1 MRFLYI
7 SGVVLATLLVAF
19 VAFSYHSSALLFDD
33 MRAEYKPVVAN
44 PDEALTFARSRT
56 SLILVTDHDE
66 ETVSGRDLTAVFG
79 SDADNLQDLFAANRF
94 DALIKADA
102 PDVIVRLEELVV
114 PINYSFP
121 HIAAGTNFR
130 AHADELYVDDPPF
143 LFPKL
148 SQASYW
154 NASVPFVPR
163 LDFEAELCVFP
174 LQDIVSPATEVTFG
188 LVLCNDFTDRWTLV
202 SDVDLSQPLGQT
214 GFAAGKGCK
223 QCLPTGFLV
232 VVPRENNFYHNI
244 KLQLFVND
252 RLRQRFSMSE
262 MILDVNDIVAQS
274 FATID
279 LPFEK
284 GNTIVTLM
292 PEGKIPAG
300 TLILTGTGA
309 GVIFKPANIWNQ
321 RFYLQPG
328 DVVRT
333 EASFLGFLRN
343 VIKEPAP

>member
-33 MRAEYKPVVAN
+33 MRAEYKPAVAN

-79 SDADNLQDLFAANRF
+79 GDADNLQDLFAANRF

-154 NASVPFVPR
+154 NASVPFIPR

-202 SDVDLSQPLGQT
+202 SDVDLSQP
-214 GFAAGKGCK
+214 
-223 QCLPTGFLV
+223 
-232 VVPRENNFYHNI
+232 
-244 KLQLFVND
+244 
-252 RLRQRFSMSE
+252 
-262 MILDVNDIVAQS
+262 
-274 FATID
+274 
-279 LPFEK
+279 
-284 GNTIVTLM
+284 
-292 PEGKIPAG
+292 PAG
-300 TLILTGTGA
+300 RWTHV
-309 GVIFKPANIWNQ
+309 GVSPW
-321 RFYLQPG
+321 RDRMPPG
-328 DVVRT
+328 W
-333 EASFLGFLRN
+333 
-343 VIKEPAP
+343 